1 MDIFE
6 KLKKRPG
13 PLGQFSSIADGYFA
27 FPKLEGEIKNKMFFQ
42 GKERLVWSLN
52 NYIGLANHPE
62 VRKIDAEATA
72 QFGMAYQMGARA
84 LTGQTKYHEEFEQ
97 KAADFMGFEATYL
110 LNYGYQGFMSV
121 LDAVLDR
128 NDVVVYDSEIH
139 ACLMDGLR
147 LHMGKRL
154 IFQHNDM
161 ESFKKQLQRARKLT
175 EGTEGGI
182 LVVTEGVFGMSGDM
196 GKIKEIVEIRKE
208 SGIHFRLLVDDAHGF
223 GTMGERGRGAAEE
236 QGVHDDVDILLC
248 TFAKSMA
255 SIGAFVAS
263 KKEIIDFLRYNMR
276 SQIFA
281 KSLPVPITIGAI
293 KRLEMLRDMPELREK
308 LWTIT
313 RALQGGLRELGFD
326 LGNTNTPVTPVFLH
340 GNEKEASHLIFDVRE
355 RFNIFCSI
363 VLYPVVPK
371 GTILLRL
378 IPTAMHTLEDVQ
390 YTLNAFKEVKAK
402 LDAGDYNLEHFADI
416 RSAVHA

>member
-6 KLKKRPG
+6 KIKNRPG
-13 PLGQFSSIADGYFA
+13 PLGQFASIAEGYFA
-27 FPKLEGEIKNKMFFQ
+27 FPKLEGEISNRMMFR

-62 VRKIDAEATA
+62 VRKADTEAVKE
-72 QFGMAYQMGARA
+72 FGMAYQMGARA
-84 LTGQTKYHEEFEQ
+84 LTGQTKFHEEFEE
-97 KAADFMGFEATYL
+97 KAAKFMGFEATYL
-110 LNYGYQGFMSV
+110 LNFGYQGFMSV
-121 LDAVLDR
+121 LDSILDR

-139 ACLMDGLR
+139 SCLMDGLR

-161 ESFKKQLQRARKLT
+161 ESFQKQLNRAQKLT
-175 EGTEGGI
+175 DGTDGGI

-196 GKIKEIVEIRKE
+196 GKIKEIVDIRKS
-208 SGIHFRLLVDDAHGF
+208 SGIQFRLLVDDAHGF

-255 SIGAFVAS
+255 SIGGFVAS
-263 KKEIIDFLRYNMR
+263 SKEIIGYLRYNMR

-281 KSLPVPITIGAI
+281 KSLPVAITIGAI
-293 KRLEMLRDMPELREK
+293 KRLEMLENMPELRHK
-308 LWTIT
+308 LWEIT
-313 RALQGGLRELGFD
+313 NALQGGLRELGFD
-326 LGNTNTPVTPVFLH
+326 IGKTNTPVTPVFLH
-340 GNEKEASHLIFDVRE
+340 GNEKEATHLIQDIRE

-371 GTILLRL
+371 GTMLLRL
-378 IPTAMHTLEDVQ
+378 IPTAMHTMEDVQ
-390 YTLNAFKEVKAK
+390 YTLDSFKEVKEK
-402 LDAGDYNLEHFADI
+402 LDAGEYNLEHYAPI
-416 RSAVHA
+416 NA